1 MKENDS
7 AKLQALFAND
17 KFEAEFTAIDDP
29 AKLPELFKEYGMPM
43 SEEEL
48 SGLLSS
54 VCKNKTGEIDLS
66 ELDKVSG
73 GITVHDAL
81 KSLGLTFAWGRAM
94 SLFGS
99 PKKLHDWLK
108 KYKWE
113 VLAK

>member
-1 MKENDS
+1 MEKGYS
-7 AKLQALFAND
+7 AQLRALFSNEE
-17 KFEAEFTAIDDP
+17 FEAKFTAIDDP
-29 AKLPELFKEYGMPM
+29 AQLPELFRAYGAPL

-73 GITVHDAL
+73 GVTVHDAL